1 MTVRPAFLDGNRL
14 TLLETGQAYFPA
26 LEAAIQAASGDILL
40 ETYIFQD
47 DSVGRRI
54 GAALADAVRRG
65 VRVRVLV
72 DGFGS
77 QGFIA
82 TLMPELEAQG
92 VSVLVFRREIR
103 RLSLRRHRL
112 RRLHRK
118 LVLIDGKL
126 AFVGGINIIDD
137 FDPAAPRHPRHD
149 YAVRLEGPLVA
160 QVQASMER
168 LWRHVRWA
176 QLRRRPPPP
185 EPPVVDATPAGQLR
199 AALATRDNLRHRR
212 DIEEAYLEAIQNAR
226 REIILA
232 NAYFLPGRRF
242 RQALVE
248 AARRGVRITLL
259 LQGRVEYFLQHYAT
273 QALYPY
279 FLARGI
285 RIYEYMPSYLHAKV
299 AVVDDEWATVG
310 SSNIDPFSLLL
321 AREANVIVTD
331 RSFAHALHL
340 RLKAAIQ
347 ADAVALRAEDW
358 ERRPLIARVASWAAY
373 SLVRFA
379 VGLTG
384 YGGQHH

>member
-1 MTVRPAFLDGNRL
+1 MTSRPAFLDGNRV

-26 LEAAIQAASGDILL
+26 LEQAIRAAQSDVIL

-47 DSVGRRI
+47 DRVGRQI
-54 GAALADAVRRG
+54 VAALADAAARNVQ
-65 VRVRVLV
+65 VRVLV

-77 QGFIA
+77 QAFV
-82 TLMPELEAQG
+82 TSLMPHLQAAG
-92 VSVLVFRREIR
+92 VLVMVFRREIR
-103 RLSLRRHRL
+103 RLALRRHRL

-118 LVLIDGKL
+118 LVLIDGKT

-137 FDPAAPRHPRHD
+137 FDATAPRHPRHD

-176 QLRRRPPPP
+176 QIRRRPRPAEPPP
-185 EPPVVDATPAGQLR
+185 AASTPAGQIR
-199 AALATRDNLRHRR
+199 AAFVIRDNLRHRR
-212 DIEEAYLEAIQNAR
+212 DIEESYLEAIRAAR

-259 LQGRVEYFLQHYAT
+259 LQGRVEYVLQHYAT
-273 QALYPY
+273 QALYPH
-279 FLARGI
+279 FLAHGI
-285 RIYEYMPSYLHAKV
+285 RIYEYMPSFLHAKV
-299 AVVDDEWATVG
+299 AVIDDQWATVG

-321 AREANVIVTD
+321 AREANVVIAD
-331 RSFAHALHL
+331 QGFARALHA
-340 RLKAAIQ
+340 RLKIAIQ
-347 ADAVALRAEDW
+347 TDAIPLRAQEW
-358 ERRPLIARVASWAAY
+358 ERRPLVARVASWAAY

-379 VGLTG
+379 LGLTG
-384 YGGQHH
+384 YGGRNL